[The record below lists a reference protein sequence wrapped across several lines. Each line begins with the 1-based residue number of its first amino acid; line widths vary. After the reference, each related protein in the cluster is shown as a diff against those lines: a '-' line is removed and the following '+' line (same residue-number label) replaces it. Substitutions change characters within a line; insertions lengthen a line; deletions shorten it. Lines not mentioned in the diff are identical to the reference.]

1 MMMRARS
8 RSHTFVDPKRANL
21 KTHPVGGT
29 NYMEKNQ
36 SWALSRIKPIPSKTE
51 ETLFTVLPPSTQ
63 PGLVDLLA
71 GLELLEHLEG
81 GLSQVLRNH
90 EKFAAGFLLLGG
102 RPKDS
107 LSLASQDAGP
117 QLRAAELHHQRG
129 RGGRR
134 GRRGRVA
141 DAVAGQDSVVDGRSC
156 LEKPV
161 AGSHI
166 QDRAQNSLEHSGV
179 EISRV
184 SRLLLIFRKRKARD
198 PDDGTAEKLLVRV
211 DNGLQR
217 YNLPVERDNIFF
229 KFSHPHL
236 VLPLGGLNLVH
247 GVKNVVDLIVHG
259 ELTRDDSR
267 NSFGFGRHCR
277 SREQKFHKDVNKR
290 LS

>member
-1 MMMRARS
+1 MGLDPGLIDEICRIEGFTDDDEGQVQE
-8 RSHTFVDPKRANL
+8 SHVR
-21 KTHPVGGT
+21 
-29 NYMEKNQ
+29 
-36 SWALSRIKPIPSKTE
+36 RSKTRQFKNPPCGGDE
-51 ETLFTVLPPSTQ
+51 LYGEKSELGVVQNHANSLEDRGNTVHSFAAHEGEQQFPLDR

-107 LSLASQDAGP
+107 LSLAPQDAGP

-156 LEKPV
+156 LEEPV

-184 SRLLLIFRKRKARD
+184 SRFLLIFRKRKARD
-198 PDDGTAEKLLVRV
+198 PDGSTAEKLLVRV
-211 DNGLQR
+211 ENGLQR
-217 YNLPVERDNIFF
+217 QNFPVD
-229 KFSHPHL
+229 
-236 VLPLGGLNLVH
+236 
-247 GVKNVVDLIVHG
+247 
-259 ELTRDDSR
+259 
-267 NSFGFGRHCR
+267 
-277 SREQKFHKDVNKR
+277 
-290 LS
+290 